1 MVGHNFGSPGI
12 WYILHFYCKLDCT
25 RLWAAPNL
33 QSQPVHGT
41 LEVELRLVQVCRS
54 IPAFG
59 CPCVN
64 LSVFS
69 RGDSHPLITLCVIDD
84 RRALEWWKKSECD
97 NLNRCRSPKLW
108 SRVFRARCHF
118 KFEREGRMKFKVC
131 FWKKHQLHH
140 LLGETLLQDVYWLGW
155 IPRPPKDGAR
165 CISLDFL
172 SFGLIIINS
181 QSFQSLAKLK
191 AT

>member
-1 MVGHNFGSPGI
+1 
-12 WYILHFYCKLDCT
+12 
-25 RLWAAPNL
+25 
-33 QSQPVHGT
+33 
-41 LEVELRLVQVCRS
+41 
-54 IPAFG
+54 
-59 CPCVN
+59 
-64 LSVFS
+64 
-69 RGDSHPLITLCVIDD
+69 
-84 RRALEWWKKSECD
+84 
-97 NLNRCRSPKLW
+97 
-108 SRVFRARCHF
+108 
-118 KFEREGRMKFKVC
+118 MKFKVC

-165 CISLDFL
+165 CISLDFF